1 MAKKNFKIRARLVF
15 SGEVTVWANSRKE
28 AEELAERLIGATLG
42 EVSVQP
48 DEQAETITDWDFRL
62 KSETRINRKQEEGE
76 E

>member
-15 SGEVTVWANSRKE
+15 SGEVTVRANSRKE

-48 DEQAETITDWDFRL
+48 DEQAEAITDGDFRL
-62 KSETRINRKQEEGE
+62 KSETRINRKQEESE

>member
-15 SGEVTVWANSRKE
+15 SGEVTVRANSRKE

-42 EVSVQP
+42 EVSVQT
-48 DEQAETITDWDFRL
+48 DEQAEAITDWDFRL

>member
-15 SGEVTVWANSRKE
+15 IGEVTVRANSRKE

-42 EVSVQP
+42 EVSVQT
-48 DEQAETITDWDFRL
+48 DEQAEAITDWDFRL

>member
-15 SGEVTVWANSRKE
+15 SGEVTVRANSRKE

-48 DEQAETITDWDFRL
+48 DEQSEAITDWDFRL

>member
-15 SGEVTVWANSRKE
+15 SGEVTVRANSRKE

-48 DEQAETITDWDFRL
+48 DEQAETIIDWDFRL

>member
-15 SGEVTVWANSRKE
+15 SGEVTVRANSRKE

-48 DEQAETITDWDFRL
+48 DEQAEAITDWDFHL

>member
-15 SGEVTVWANSRKE
+15 SGEVTVRANSRKE

-42 EVSVQP
+42 EVSVQS
-48 DEQAETITDWDFRL
+48 DEQAEAITDWDFRL

>member
-15 SGEVTVWANSRKE
+15 SGEVTVRANSRKE

-48 DEQAETITDWDFRL
+48 DEQAEAITYWDFRL